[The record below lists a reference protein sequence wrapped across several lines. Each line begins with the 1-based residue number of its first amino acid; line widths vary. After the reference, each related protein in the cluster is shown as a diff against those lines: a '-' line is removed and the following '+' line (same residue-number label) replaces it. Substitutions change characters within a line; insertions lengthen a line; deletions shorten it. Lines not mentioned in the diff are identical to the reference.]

1 MLGSFFKDS
10 LLLILMVVI
19 DDVVLQLG
27 QIGLW
32 VQAVGLLV
40 IIWIIVQ
47 TITLYY
53 NRKRRL
59 LLEEINKRLKRLET
73 KVDKITDK

>member
-1 MLGSFFKDS
+1 
-10 LLLILMVVI
+10 MVVI
-19 DDVVLQLG
+19 EDLVLQVG

-32 VQAVGLLV
+32 VQAVGLVVVL
-40 IIWIIVQ
+40 WIIVE

-59 LLEEINKRLKRLET
+59 LLIDINERLKRIERKLDLL
-73 KVDKITDK
+73 KKK